1 MKKEL
6 KRLIEVYKEAYDYW
20 LKESDQ
26 FINGDRA
33 HDFAI
38 TCVSTLGNRTANH
51 LTLGAEVNGQT
62 RKAMMQSMSPH
73 LEVGPPTID
82 PRMNVNAQHVTDE
95 VMKKFKED
103 PLEDW
108 RQNGYSETKS

>member
-6 KRLIEVYKEAYDYW
+6 KRLIEVYKEAYDCW

-26 FINGDRA
+26 FHSDRA

-38 TCVSTLGNRTANH
+38 TCVSTLGNRTANR
-51 LTLGAEVNGQT
+51 LTLGAEVNGQM
-62 RKAMMQSMSPH
+62 RKAMMQSMNPH
-73 LEVGPPTID
+73 LEVEPPTVD

-95 VMKKFKED
+95 VKREA
-103 PLEDW
+103 EQ
-108 RQNGYSETKS
+108 RHISTYYGGRNIGE